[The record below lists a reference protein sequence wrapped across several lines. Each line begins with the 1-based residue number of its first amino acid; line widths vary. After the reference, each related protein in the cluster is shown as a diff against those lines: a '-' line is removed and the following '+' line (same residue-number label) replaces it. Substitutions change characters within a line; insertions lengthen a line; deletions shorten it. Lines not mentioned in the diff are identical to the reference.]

1 MVSSF
6 WKVCADGDL
15 QKVLEL
21 LNGSDVDVE
30 LKGQDLSLFFS
41 SKV

>member
-6 WKVCADGDL
+6 WKACADGDL

-21 LNGSDVDVE
+21 LDSSGVDVE
-30 LKGQDLSLFFS
+30 LKGQDLSLFSS